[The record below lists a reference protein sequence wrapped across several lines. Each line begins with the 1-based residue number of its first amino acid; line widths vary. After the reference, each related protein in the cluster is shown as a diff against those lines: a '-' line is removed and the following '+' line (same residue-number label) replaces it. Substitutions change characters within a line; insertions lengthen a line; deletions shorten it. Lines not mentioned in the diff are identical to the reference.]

1 MRLKVMVFRIAVMND
16 MSSPSFALHKVAEWN
31 HSHYVTSLVSRGNT
45 LMVGDAI
52 SSVSLLKLAN
62 TQLETVAR
70 DYGSL
75 WPICLEA
82 LDDRSVIGV
91 NVGNNLRFR
100 NAYLPVDTQSDLN
113 LFSFT
118 LQETEL
124 QTTLERDGG
133 YYMNDMVNK
142 FVSGMRLYATVKMDN
157 IV

>member
-1 MRLKVMVFRIAVMND
+1 MVFQITATNS
-16 MSSPSFALHKVAEWN
+16 MSSPSLTLHKVAEWN
-31 HSHYVTSLVSRGNT
+31 HGHYITSLVSRGNI

-52 SSVSLLKLAN
+52 SSVSLLKLGD

-75 WPICLEA
+75 WPVCLEP
-82 LDDRSVIGV
+82 LDDKSFIGV
-91 NVGNNLRFR
+91 NVGSDFRFR
-100 NAYLPVDTQSDLN
+100 KTYLLLGIQSDLN
-113 LFSFT
+113 IFSFT

-133 YYMNDMVNK
+133 YNMNDMVNK
-142 FVSGMRLYATVKMDN
+142 FISGKGLYVRYRDH

>member
-1 MRLKVMVFRIAVMND
+1 MIAAGVNSSVMVFRIAVMND

-75 WPICLEA
+75 WPVCLEA

-91 NVGNNLRFR
+91 N
-100 NAYLPVDTQSDLN
+100 SDLN

-142 FVSGMRLYATVKMDN
+142 FVSGALTTPDTSGHATLAPKQLFFTSSGH
-157 IV
+157 